1 LILRISAFDPHLT
14 MPSMA
19 IVSLNVN
26 IPPKISGI
34 DVSIESGRALFDKF
48 NITVNGAVTSN
59 TNSAL

>member
-1 LILRISAFDPHLT
+1 